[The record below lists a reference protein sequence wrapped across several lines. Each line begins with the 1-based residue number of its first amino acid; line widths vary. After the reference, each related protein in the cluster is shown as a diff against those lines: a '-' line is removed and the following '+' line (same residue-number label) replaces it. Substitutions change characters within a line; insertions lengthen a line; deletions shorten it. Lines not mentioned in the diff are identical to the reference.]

1 MIPEIANVL
10 LLLLEGH
17 LIADG
22 IGLVS
27 HWGSDGVWRGFWWK
41 WRGLMECRVRWGL
54 DEVYRTQ
61 KVVFMTFFSAVSPDG
76 VW

>member
-1 MIPEIANVL
+1 MIPEVANVL

-27 HWGSDGVWRGFWWK
+27 HWGSGGFRAEVAGSDGMQG
-41 WRGLMECRVRWGL
+41 
-54 DEVYRTQ
+54 
-61 KVVFMTFFSAVSPDG
+61 
-76 VW
+76 